1 VIASTHFILPLPIPI
16 PISTSV
22 RPSTAER
29 HARAHQNPS
38 RLPLCHSASRAQA
51 TNRAAIIIH
60 LGLPPKLSPTASLRS
75 IYYYRYTR
83 LLRAHIPYA
92 METMHATYPSHPPL
106 GQPSRMAESRPRPT
120 FDQPTR
126 NMHAAD
132 LQPQQLS
139 APASQESIITTNSY
153 GSSVGS
159 QLQSASSNASQLTS
173 YTDPTSPSSYAPTT
187 KTEHSTL
194 TLNNDVD
201 VRDRTPEDHI
211 SREGDAAFISP
222 ASTSTP
228 VATNGT
234 KRTAEGYTKETLG
247 VSSTPFT
254 GVIRGNRS
262 RAASTASSSGSRAG
276 ELAANLKAR
285 LGYAMT
291 KVQNGWEHKSFSEV
305 ERLTAQKVAN
315 RHSMSHLDY
324 NRRPM
329 SSGLANGTARLSM
342 YEPHHVSS
350 LDGGHSPPSKRSSGT
365 YANFA
370 PTRAPHTTGTTPRL
384 QPAPDI
390 RPANSYRSHPYP
402 QQLHKPRHN
411 NGMSPPRTPITHQAR
426 RPHPIRTDTQTAEAE
441 REALQALFQLG
452 SPHGSQIPR
461 AQTTSRASSSQT
473 SPLRAE
479 SSSTPR
485 RVTFARS
492 DSAGTSESA
501 DSIHESRQKALDN
514 LENN

>member
-1 VIASTHFILPLPIPI
+1 
-16 PISTSV
+16 
-22 RPSTAER
+22 
-29 HARAHQNPS
+29 
-38 RLPLCHSASRAQA
+38 
-51 TNRAAIIIH
+51 
-60 LGLPPKLSPTASLRS
+60 
-75 IYYYRYTR
+75 
-83 LLRAHIPYA
+83 

-106 GQPSRMAESRPRPT
+106 GQPPRMTESRPRPT

-126 NMHAAD
+126 SMHAAD

-139 APASQESIITTNSY
+139 APASQESIITTSSY

-159 QLQSASSNASQLTS
+159 QLQSASSNVSQLTS

-187 KTEHSTL
+187 TKREPSTL
-194 TLNNDVD
+194 TLDNNAD
-201 VRDRTPEDHI
+201 VRDRTPEDQI
-211 SREGDAAFISP
+211 TRESGAAFISP

-228 VATNGT
+228 VATSGT
-234 KRTAEGYTKETLG
+234 RRTAEANTKETLG
-247 VSSTPFT
+247 GNSTPFS

-291 KVQNGWEHKSFSEV
+291 KVQNGWEHKSFLEV
-305 ERLTAQKVAN
+305 ERLTAQKAAN

-329 SSGLANGTARLSM
+329 SSGLNNSTARLSM
-342 YEPHHVSS
+342 YEPHHVSNF
-350 LDGGHSPPSKRSSGT
+350 DGGNSPPSKRSSGT

-402 QQLHKPRHN
+402 QQLHKARHN

>member
-1 VIASTHFILPLPIPI
+1 
-16 PISTSV
+16 
-22 RPSTAER
+22 
-29 HARAHQNPS
+29 
-38 RLPLCHSASRAQA
+38 
-51 TNRAAIIIH
+51 
-60 LGLPPKLSPTASLRS
+60 
-75 IYYYRYTR
+75 
-83 LLRAHIPYA
+83 

-126 NMHAAD
+126 SMHPAES
-132 LQPQQLS
+132 QPQQLS

-153 GSSVGS
+153 GSSAAS
-159 QLQSASSNASQLTS
+159 QVQSASSNASQLTS
-173 YTDPTSPSSYAPTT
+173 YTDQTSPSSYARAT
-187 KTEHSTL
+187 KLEQSTS
-194 TLNNDVD
+194 NVDNDVD
-201 VRDRTPEDHI
+201 VRDRTPEDQI
-211 SREGDAAFISP
+211 TRDGEFTAFISP

-247 VSSTPFT
+247 GSSTPFS

-305 ERLTAQKVAN
+305 ERLTAQKAAN
-315 RHSMSHLDY
+315 RHSMSHLDHS
-324 NRRPM
+324 RRPM

-342 YEPHHVSS
+342 YESHHVSH
-350 LDGGHSPPSKRSSGT
+350 LDGAHSPPSKRLSGT
-365 YANFA
+365 YTTFA
-370 PTRAPHTTGTTPRL
+370 PTRAPHTTATTPRL

-390 RPANSYRSHPYP
+390 RPTNGYRSHPYA
-402 QQLHKPRHN
+402 QQLQRARHN
-411 NGMSPPRTPITHQAR
+411 NGMSPPRTPITQQPR

-461 AQTTSRASSSQT
+461 AQTTSRGASSSQL
-473 SPLRAE
+473 SPPRAE
-479 SSSTPR
+479 SSTPR

-492 DSAGTSESA
+492 DSAGTSG
-501 DSIHESRQKALDN
+501 SIHSVHESRQKALDD
-514 LENN
+514 LENK

>member
-1 VIASTHFILPLPIPI
+1 
-16 PISTSV
+16 
-22 RPSTAER
+22 
-29 HARAHQNPS
+29 
-38 RLPLCHSASRAQA
+38 
-51 TNRAAIIIH
+51 
-60 LGLPPKLSPTASLRS
+60 
-75 IYYYRYTR
+75 
-83 LLRAHIPYA
+83 
-92 METMHATYPSHPPL
+92 
-106 GQPSRMAESRPRPT
+106 MAESRPRPT

-126 NMHAAD
+126 SMHATD
-132 LQPQQLS
+132 SQPQQLS

-153 GSSVGS
+153 GSSVVS

-173 YTDPTSPSSYAPTT
+173 YTDSTSPSAFAPTT
-187 KTEHSTL
+187 KLEHSTL
-194 TLNNDVD
+194 AVD
-201 VRDRTPEDHI
+201 DDTDIRDRTPEDQI
-211 SREGDAAFISP
+211 SREGDLSAFISP

-234 KRTAEGYTKETLG
+234 KRTAEGHAKETLAG
-247 VSSTPFT
+247 SSTPFS

-262 RAASTASSSGSRAG
+262 RAASTASSSSSRAG

-315 RHSMSHLDY
+315 RHSMSHLDHS
-324 NRRPM
+324 RRPM

-342 YEPHHVSS
+342 YESHHVPN
-350 LDGGHSPPSKRSSGT
+350 LDGAFSPPSKRSSGT
-365 YANFA
+365 YTTFA
-370 PTRAPHTTGTTPRL
+370 PTKAPHTTATTPRL

-390 RPANSYRSHPYP
+390 RPTNNYRSHPYA
-402 QQLHKPRHN
+402 QQLQRARHSS
-411 NGMSPPRTPITHQAR
+411 GMSPPRTPITQQLR

-461 AQTTSRASSSQT
+461 AHATSRASSQT

-479 SSSTPR
+479 ASTPR

-492 DSAGTSESA
+492 DSTGTSESA
-501 DSIHESRQKALDN
+501 DSIHESRQRALDD
-514 LENN
+514 LENK